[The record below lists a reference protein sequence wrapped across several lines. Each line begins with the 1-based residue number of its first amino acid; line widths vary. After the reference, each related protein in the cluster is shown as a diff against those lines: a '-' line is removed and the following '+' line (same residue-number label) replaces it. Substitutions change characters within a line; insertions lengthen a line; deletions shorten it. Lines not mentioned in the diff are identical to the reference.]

1 MATYLGI
8 LLFSFIIT
16 GILMVPFIDLLF
28 RLNLTHKSKS
38 VEKKSGTPVGAGV
51 LLIVLITALFAFIIP
66 LVARLGLPF
75 TSLFSPRVEY
85 LAIFFTLIS
94 FGLLG
99 LFEDLVKVFG
109 LKKSY
114 LKVKHPAQIILS
126 LISATIICVGLG
138 INHINL
144 PILGVLNFGALYIP
158 ISAGI
163 IYIFARGVD
172 ITDGLDGLAG
182 GNLLISLASFW
193 ILALSALDTHIS
205 IFVAIWIGGLL
216 AFLYF
221 NVHPARVWLGNA
233 GSLSFGATL
242 AVIALILGKL
252 APLLVIGAIFLVEA
266 LSNLLQYAS
275 LRLRSRKLFPYSP
288 PHYWLMAIGWHEAKV
303 TLRSWLIATLLAL
316 SGLWL
321 STLT

>member
-8 LLFSFIIT
+8 LLFSFITT
-16 GILMVPFIDLLF
+16 GVLMVPFIDLLF
-28 RLNLTHKSKS
+28 RLNLTHKSKGE
-38 VEKKSGTPVGAGV
+38 EKKSGTPVGAGV
-51 LLIVLITALFAFIIP
+51 LLILLMTALFAFIIP
-66 LVARLGLPF
+66 LVARLGLSF
-75 TSLFSPRVEY
+75 TSIFSPRIEY

-114 LKVKHPAQIILS
+114 LRIKHPAQIVLS
-126 LISATIICVGLG
+126 IISATIICLGLG
-138 INHINL
+138 ISHINF
-144 PILGVLNFGALYIP
+144 PVLGVINLKILYIP
-158 ISAGI
+158 VSAAI

-205 IFVAIWIGGLL
+205 IFVAIWIGCLL

-221 NVHPARVWLGNA
+221 NVHPARIWLGNA

-242 AVIALILGKL
+242 AAVALILGKI

-275 LRLRSRKLFPYSP
+275 LKIRHKKLFPYSP

-303 TLRSWLIATLLAL
+303 TLRFWLMAGILAL
-316 SGLWL
+316 AGLWL
-321 STLT
+321 SILT

>member
-8 LLFSFIIT
+8 LLFSFITT
-16 GILMVPFIDLLF
+16 GILMVPFIDLLY
-28 RLNLTHKSKS
+28 RLNLKH
-38 VEKKSGTPVGAGV
+38 KSGTPVGAGV
-51 LLIVLITALFAFIIP
+51 LLVTLMTALMAFIIP

-75 TSLFSPRVEY
+75 TSLFSPRAEY
-85 LAIFFTLIS
+85 LVIFFTLIS

-99 LFEDLVKVFG
+99 LFEDLVKIFG
-109 LKKSY
+109 LKEKY
-114 LKVKHPAQIILS
+114 LRVKHPAQIILS
-126 LISATIICVGLG
+126 LISAGAIYQIMG
-138 INHINL
+138 ISHINL
-144 PILGVLNFGALYIP
+144 PILGVLNLGFFYIP
-158 ISAGI
+158 VGAAI

-205 IFVAIWIGGLL
+205 IFIAIWIGALL

-221 NVHPARVWLGNA
+221 NVHPARIWLGNV

-242 AVIALILGKL
+242 AVIALILGKV
-252 APLLVIGAIFLVEA
+252 AVLLVIGAIFLLEA
-266 LSNLLQYAS
+266 LSNLLQFTYY
-275 LRLRSRKLFPYSP
+275 RLKHKKLFPHSP

-303 TLRSWLIATLLAL
+303 TLRSWLMAAILAL